1 MSLHEIVGCGA
12 RPYPPSGLESD
23 NCTIWFMSD
32 HNAADPKETTQVVH
46 LVVFCGVRV
55 PRKREKKSEREREL
69 IILITE

>member
-1 MSLHEIVGCGA
+1 
-12 RPYPPSGLESD
+12 
-23 NCTIWFMSD
+23 MSD
-32 HNAADPKETTQVVH
+32 HSAADPKETTQVVH